1 MSDIVVVKIGGS
13 TLGRHDTTMA
23 DIADLHGRGFWPVLV
38 HGGGP
43 VINDWLK
50 RLGVPTRFE
59 EGLRVTDEASLEVV
73 VAVLAGLINKQIVAS
88 LQAAG
93 VPAVGLSGADGG
105 MLHCRIANERLGFV
119 GEVESVDPGPLV
131 RVLLAGALPVV
142 APVGILSIDSKPQ
155 AQLLNINADAAAGS
169 IATAIR
175 AGWLAFLSDV
185 PGVLG
190 ADGTV
195 QQNLS
200 ADDVARLRADGVIE
214 GGMIPKVDA
223 CLQAAGAGCRA
234 VILDGRTEHTLTSL
248 IDGETIGT
256 VVGGRN

>member
-13 TLGRHDTTMA
+13 ILGSHDTTMP
-23 DIADLHGRGFWPVLV
+23 DIAELHRRGFWPVVV

-43 VINDWLK
+43 VISDWLQ
-50 RLGVPTRFE
+50 RLDVPTRFE
-59 EGLRVTDEASLEVV
+59 DGLRVTDEASLEVV
-73 VAVLAGLINKQIVAS
+73 VAVLAGLVNKQIVAS
-88 LQAAG
+88 LQAVG

-105 MLHCRIANERLGFV
+105 MLHCRVVDDKLGFV

-142 APVGILSIDSKPQ
+142 APVGLLAREGKAE

-169 IATAIR
+169 IAKAIR

-190 ADGTV
+190 ADGVV
-195 QQNLS
+195 QPRLS
-200 ADDVARLRADGVIE
+200 AVDVARLRADGVIE

-223 CLQAAGAGCRA
+223 CLQAAEAGCRA
-234 VILDGRTEHTLTSL
+234 VVLDGRAEHSLISL
-248 IDGETIGT
+248 IDGETLGT
-256 VVGGRN
+256 VVGGGN

>member
-1 MSDIVVVKIGGS
+1 MKPRSRSGFP
-13 TLGRHDTTMA
+13 
-23 DIADLHGRGFWPVLV
+23 DIADLHSRGFWPVVV

-43 VINDWLK
+43 VISEWLK
-50 RLGVPTRFE
+50 RLDVPTRFE
-59 EGLRVTDEASLEVV
+59 DGLRVTDEASLEVV
-73 VAVLAGLINKQIVAS
+73 VAVLAGLVNKQIVAS

-234 VILDGRTEHTLTSL
+234 VILDGRAEHTLTSL
-248 IDGETIGT
+248 IDGDTIGT
-256 VVGGRN
+256 VVDGRN

>member
-13 TLGRHDTTMA
+13 TLGSGDTTIA
-23 DIADLHGRGFWPVLV
+23 DIAELHSRGFWPVVV

-43 VINDWLK
+43 VINDWLQ
-50 RLGVPTRFE
+50 RLDVPTRFE
-59 EGLRVTDEASLEVV
+59 DGLRVTDEASLEVV
-73 VAVLAGLINKQIVAS
+73 VAVLAGLVNKQIVAS
-88 LQAAG
+88 LEAAG

-105 MLHCRIANERLGFV
+105 MLHCRIANEKLGFV

-142 APVGILSIDSKPQ
+142 APVGILASDGKVE

-169 IATAIR
+169 IAKAIR

-185 PGVLG
+185 PGVLDAAG
-190 ADGTV
+190 VV
-195 QQNLS
+195 QPTMS
-200 ADDVARLRADGVIE
+200 EADVARLRTDGVIE

-223 CLQAAGAGCRA
+223 CLQAAAAGCRA
-234 VILDGRTEHTLTSL
+234 VILDGRAEHTLTSL